1 VIGSS
6 CAGKTTLASAIAR
19 IRGCPHIEL
28 DAIHWKPDWVEAPL
42 EEMRERTQEAVS
54 AESWA
59 LDGNYSR
66 VRDLVWARAT
76 DVIWLNYDFP
86 LVMSRALRRTVRRI
100 ATREELYSGNR
111 ESLRMAL
118 LDRES
123 ILWWVIRT
131 HGRRRRDYRE
141 LCTRE
146 NFPHIAFTELRHP
159 READALVAALEAS
172 SGATPA
178 PAPPSAPGGAG

>member
-1 VIGSS
+1 MQRVAVIGSS
-6 CAGKTTLASAIAR
+6 CAGKTTLARTIAS

-28 DAIHWKPDWVEAPL
+28 DAIHWKPDWVETPL
-42 EEMRERTQEAVS
+42 EEFREGTHEAVR

-66 VRDLVWARAT
+66 VRDIVWARAT

-86 LVMSRALRRTVRRI
+86 LVMSRALRRTIRRV

-111 ESLRMAL
+111 ESFRLAF

-123 ILWWVIRT
+123 ILWWLIRT
-131 HGRRRRDYRE
+131 HRRRRREYSE

-146 NFPHIAFTELRHP
+146 NFPHLSFTELRHP
-159 READALVAALEAS
+159 RETDALVAALEA
-172 SGATPA
+172 A
-178 PAPPSAPGGAG
+178 P